1 MKPFYKLSEADFRIW
16 MANFVTQTSSY
27 AAYLGLQAG
36 DLGVIQDAADS
47 LASSLEAA
55 ETARMEALA
64 ATEVKDLQLATALNT
79 VRKYANRFRA
89 SQAISDDVLIAL
101 GLPPHS
107 SGGSFVNLFVPSGLS
122 AQASGTGL
130 NTLKW
135 KRAGNAQGATFVIE
149 VRYGADGDWT
159 LAGVSSR
166 TRFEHTG
173 NPVGTLTFYRIYAQR
188 DGRRSDYSEAVTLY
202 GSEGALKF
210 AA

>member
-1 MKPFYKLSEADFRIW
+1 MKPFYKLSEAEFRTW

-27 AAYLGLQAG
+27 ASYLGLQAG

-47 LASSLEAA
+47 LAGALEAA
-55 ETARMEALA
+55 ETARMESLA
-64 ATEVKDLQLATALNT
+64 ATEAKDLQLATTLNT
-79 VRKYANRFRA
+79 VRRYANRFRA
-89 SQAISDDVLIAL
+89 SQAVSDDVLIAL

-107 SGGSFVNLFVPSGLS
+107 SGGSLVNLFVPSGLI
-122 AQASGTGL
+122 ATAAGTGL

-135 KRAGNAQGATFVIE
+135 KRAGNAPGATFVIE
-149 VRYGADGDWT
+149 VRYGTDGDWT

-166 TRFEHTG
+166 TKFEHTG
-173 NPVGTLTFYRIYAQR
+173 NPVGTLAFYRVYAQR

-202 GSEGALKF
+202 GAGGALKS